1 MLKATRLVIAA
12 TIALSAVS
20 AMASNFRAADQV
32 YVPAAGRT
40 GGASGTFITDVFV
53 ANVSDQSVDVS
64 VVYIPLGTTTSR
76 QTPAAP
82 FRLAPGER
90 REFVDFFDS
99 YLHITSGFGQLIFN
113 GCLAGADCTANAQ
126 DETGFSANFRDIS
139 VETRIYLIPPGTT
152 LAVRPATTGQLF
164 SGIPWYSFVSSL
176 QATNGLD
183 KIFITGI
190 RATGNA
196 NDPLETRAGTYRSNI
211 GLINASEFSNTTL
224 AVQLWQGNVRVGNE
238 FTVNLGPLGNT
249 QILVGREIGAGLVGL
264 TTGTNLWATVE
275 QRNSTPRT
283 DIQVPSTCLPDGCP
297 AFLAYGSVLDNVS
310 GDATTLEAQYMKA
323 LSRQAIEAT
332 YPTGA
337 GKPTIRRSARR

>member
-1 MLKATRLVIAA
+1 MFKAKRLAIAA
-12 TIALSAVS
+12 TLALSAVS

-40 GGASGTFITDVFV
+40 VGASGTFITDVFV
-53 ANVSDQSVDVS
+53 ANVEEVSVDVS
-64 VVYIPLGTTTSR
+64 VVYVPLGATTAR
-76 QTPAAP
+76 QTPAAA

-99 YLHITSGFGQLIFN
+99 YLHLQSGFGQLIFN
-113 GCLAGADCTANAQ
+113 GCLAGADCSANAQ
-126 DETGFSANFRDIS
+126 DETGFSNNFRNIS
-139 VETRIYLIPPGTT
+139 VETRIYLIPAGTT
-152 LAVRPATTGQLF
+152 LAGRPPTTGQLF

-176 QATNGLD
+176 QANNGLD
-183 KIFITGI
+183 KVFITGI

-196 NDPLETRAGTYRSNI
+196 GDPLETRAGTYRSNI

-238 FTVNLGPLGNT
+238 YTVTLGPLGNT
-249 QILVGREIGAGLVGL
+249 QILVGNQIGAGLVGPV
-264 TTGTNLWATVE
+264 TGTNLWATVE

-310 GDATTLEAQYMKA
+310 GDATTLEAQYLKA
-323 LSRQAIEAT
+323 LSAAAINAI
-332 YPTGA
+332 YPPGA
-337 GKPTIRRSARR
+337 GKPNIRRSARR